1 MDDFAKTRRG
11 QRFVDFDIPMI
22 AEQLKRIADG
32 LENKNKIEEKRL
44 ILEQKRYNKEFRNLN
59 TVPTPEED
67 KLGDNLSN

>member
-32 LENKNKIEEKRL
+32 LESKNKIEEKRL

-59 TVPTPEED
+59 STESTDFRDQSISE
-67 KLGDNLSN
+67 K

>member
-1 MDDFAKTRRG
+1 MDDFEKTRRG

-32 LENKNKIEEKRL
+32 LESKNKIEEKRL

-59 TVPTPEED
+59 STESTDFRDQSISE
-67 KLGDNLSN
+67 K

>member
-59 TVPTPEED
+59 SDSESTD
-67 KLGDNLSN
+67 FRDQLSSEK

>member
-59 TVPTPEED
+59 SPESTDFRDQSISE
-67 KLGDNLSN
+67 K